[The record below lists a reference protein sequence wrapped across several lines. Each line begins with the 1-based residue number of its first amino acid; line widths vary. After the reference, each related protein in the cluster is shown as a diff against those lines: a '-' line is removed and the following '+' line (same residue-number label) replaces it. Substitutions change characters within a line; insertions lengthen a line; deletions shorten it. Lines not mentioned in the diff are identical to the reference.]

1 MPHKFL
7 QLVRPRVIN
16 FHYRVGTLED
26 VANGYTNQ
34 RSVDGNQNYEDPN
47 ETSYGDLYEEEDDMP
62 PVRYDNFF
70 ATSQTARLYLLQ
82 QMALLGLFPNTYAAA

>member
-1 MPHKFL
+1 MI
-7 QLVRPRVIN
+7 RVIN

-62 PVRYDNFF
+62 PVRYDII
-70 ATSQTARLYLLQ
+70 TALQ
-82 QMALLGLFPNTYAAA
+82 EVSSFGLACTDQAVLRS

>member
-1 MPHKFL
+1 MMCVSRKAIFK
-7 QLVRPRVIN
+7 PRVIRVMN

-62 PVRYDNFF
+62 PVRYDII
-70 ATSQTARLYLLQ
+70 TALQ
-82 QMALLGLFPNTYAAA
+82 EV